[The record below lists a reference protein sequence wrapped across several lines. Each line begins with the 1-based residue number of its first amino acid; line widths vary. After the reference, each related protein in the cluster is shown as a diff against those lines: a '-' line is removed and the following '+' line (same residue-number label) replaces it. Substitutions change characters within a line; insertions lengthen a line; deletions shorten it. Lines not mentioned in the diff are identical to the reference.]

1 MWRLTLREGS
11 EVRVQHLILTGL
23 AVVLLAACGKD
34 EKPTTTPMR
43 PTAPPMAAIEPEA
56 SGAELDEDYRYEPE
70 GKPDP
75 FESFVRVKL
84 SADSGDIS
92 SPLERFDLSQLIVIG
107 IVWATRDARALI
119 EDPSGTGY
127 IVGVGTAI
135 GKNRGKVIKI
145 EDNRVLVKETYI
157 DFHDIATTKE
167 VELLLYES
175 QGG

>member
-1 MWRLTLREGS
+1 MLRGGS

-23 AVVLLAACGKD
+23 AVILLTACGKD
-34 EKPTTTPMR
+34 EKPKATPMR
-43 PTAPPMAAIEPEA
+43 PMAPPMAAVEPEER
-56 SGAELDEDYRYEPE
+56 GVELDEDYRYDPE

-84 SADSGDIS
+84 SADSDDIS
-92 SPLERFDLSQLIVIG
+92 SPLERFDLSQLIVTG
-107 IVWATRDARALI
+107 IIWATRSARALI
-119 EDPSGTGY
+119 EDPSGKGY

>member
-1 MWRLTLREGS
+1 M
-11 EVRVQHLILTGL
+11 RVQHLILTGL
-23 AVVLLAACGKD
+23 AVILLAACGKD
-34 EKPTTTPMR
+34 EKPKATPMR
-43 PTAPPMAAIEPEA
+43 PMAPPMAAVEPEA
-56 SGAELDEDYRYEPE
+56 TMGELDEDYRYEPE

-84 SADSGDIS
+84 SASSDEIS
-92 SPLERFDLSQLIVIG
+92 SPLERFDLSQLIVTG
-107 IVWATRDARALI
+107 IIWATRNARALI
-119 EDPSGTGY
+119 EDPSGKGY

-145 EDNRVLVKETYI
+145 EDNRILVKETYI

>member
-1 MWRLTLREGS
+1 MLREGS

-23 AVVLLAACGKD
+23 AVILLAACGKD
-34 EKPTTTPMR
+34 EKPKATPMR
-43 PTAPPMAAIEPEA
+43 PMAPPLAVVEPEA
-56 SGAELDEDYRYEPE
+56 TVGELDKDYRYDPE

-75 FESFVRVKL
+75 FESFFRVKL
-84 SADSGDIS
+84 SADADDIT
-92 SPLERFDLSQLIVIG
+92 SPLERYDLSQLIVTG
-107 IVWATRDARALI
+107 IIWATRSARALV
-119 EDPSGTGY
+119 EDPSGKGY
-127 IVGVGTAI
+127 IVALGTAI

-175 QGG
+175 QGGS

>member
-23 AVVLLAACGKD
+23 AVILLAACGKD
-34 EKPTTTPMR
+34 EKPKATPMR
-43 PTAPPMAAIEPEA
+43 PMAPPMAAVEPEE
-56 SGAELDEDYRYEPE
+56 GVGDLDEDYRYEPE

-84 SADSGDIS
+84 SAGSDDIS
-92 SPLERFDLSQLIVIG
+92 SPLERFDLSQLIVTG
-107 IVWATRDARALI
+107 IIWATRNARALI
-119 EDPSGTGY
+119 EDPSGKGY

>member
-1 MWRLTLREGS
+1 MCRLMLRVGS
-11 EVRVQHLILTGL
+11 EVRIQHLILTVL
-23 AVVLLAACGKD
+23 AVILLAACGKD
-34 EKPTTTPMR
+34 EKPKATPMR
-43 PTAPPMAAIEPEA
+43 PMAPPMAAVEPEA
-56 SGAELDEDYRYEPE
+56 GGVELDEDYRYDPE

-84 SADSGDIS
+84 SADSDDIS
-92 SPLERFDLSQLIVIG
+92 SPLESFDLSQLIVTG

-119 EDPSGTGY
+119 EDPSGKGY

-145 EDNRVLVKETYI
+145 EDNRVMVKETYI